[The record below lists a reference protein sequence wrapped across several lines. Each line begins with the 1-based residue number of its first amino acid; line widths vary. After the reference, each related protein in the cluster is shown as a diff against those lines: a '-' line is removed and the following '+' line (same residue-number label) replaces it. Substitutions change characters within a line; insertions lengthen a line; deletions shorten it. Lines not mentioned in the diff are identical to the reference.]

1 MASPSGVGVMSSARP
16 RIAVLISGEGTNLQ
30 ALIDAVAARRIAGEI
45 ALVASNRAAA
55 RGLERARAAG
65 IPTECL
71 PARRG
76 AERAVYDRALG
87 VLLDRYAPD
96 LVVLAGFMRILTP
109 EFVARFAGRLLNLHP
124 SLLPKYPGLDTHRLV
139 LANGDTHHG
148 ATVHFVTAQL
158 DAGPAVIQY
167 RIAVRPGEPVE
178 SLVAR
183 VHAGEHV
190 ILPRAVDWFVTG
202 RLRLDGDA
210 VMLDGRRLRQPV
222 IVEGDA

>member
-1 MASPSGVGVMSSARP
+1 VSPARP

-45 ALVASNRAAA
+45 ALVVSNRAAA
-55 RGLERARAAG
+55 RGLERAHAAG
-65 IPTECL
+65 IPAVCL
-71 PARRG
+71 PSERG
-76 AERAVYDRALG
+76 ADRAVYDRALAE
-87 VLLDRYAPD
+87 LLDEHKLD
-96 LVVLAGFMRILTP
+96 LVVLAGFMRILTR
-109 EFVARFAGRLLNLHP
+109 EFVAHFVGRMLNLHP

-139 LANGDTHHG
+139 LENGDRVHG
-148 ATVHFVTAQL
+148 ATVHFVTADL

-167 RIAVRPGEPVE
+167 RIAVRPDEPLE

-202 RLRLDGDA
+202 RLRLDGEA
-210 VMLDGRRLRQPV
+210 VMLDGKRLQQPA
-222 IVEGDA
+222 IVEGA

>member
-1 MASPSGVGVMSSARP
+1 MSPARP

-45 ALVASNRAAA
+45 ALVVSDRAAA

-65 IPTECL
+65 IPAEHL
-71 PARRG
+71 AARRG
-76 AERAVYDRALG
+76 AERAVYDRALAE
-87 VLLDRYAPD
+87 LLDVHAPD

-109 EFVARFAGRLLNLHP
+109 EFVARFAGRTLNLHP
-124 SLLPKYPGLDTHRLV
+124 SLLPKYPGLGTHRLV
-139 LANGDTHHG
+139 LENRDPVHG
-148 ATVHFVTAQL
+148 ATVHFVTAAL

-167 RIAVRPGEPVE
+167 RMAVRPSDTID

-202 RLRLDGDA
+202 RLRLVGEA
-210 VMLDGRRLRQPV
+210 VMLDGKRLAQPV
-222 IVEGDA
+222 IVEGE

>member
-1 MASPSGVGVMSSARP
+1 MNSARP
-16 RIAVLISGEGTNLQ
+16 RIAVLISGEGSNLQ

-45 ALVASNRAAA
+45 ALVVSNRAAA
-55 RGLERARAAG
+55 RGLERARSAG
-65 IPTECL
+65 IPREYL
-71 PARRG
+71 PAQRG
-76 AERAVYDRALG
+76 SERAVYDRALG
-87 VLLDRYAPD
+87 DLLDRYAPD

-109 EFVARFAGRLLNLHP
+109 ELVARFAGRLLNLHP

-139 LANGDTHHG
+139 LENADAMHG
-148 ATVHFVTAQL
+148 ATVHFVTAEL

-167 RIAVRPGEPVE
+167 RIPVRAGEPIE

-210 VMLDGRRLRQPV
+210 VMLDGKRLQQPV

>member
-1 MASPSGVGVMSSARP
+1 MSSARP
-16 RIAVLISGEGTNLQ
+16 RIAVLISGEGSNLQ
-30 ALIDAVAARRIAGEI
+30 ALIDAVAARKVAGEI
-45 ALVASNRAAA
+45 VLVVSNRAAA

-65 IPTECL
+65 IPTEYL

-76 AERAVYDRALG
+76 TERAVYDRALG
-87 VLLDRYAPD
+87 DVLDRYAPD
-96 LVVLAGFMRILTP
+96 LVVLAGFMRILSP
-109 EFVARFAGRLLNLHP
+109 ELVARFAGRLLNLHP

-139 LANGDTHHG
+139 LENADAVHG
-148 ATVHFVTAQL
+148 ATVHFVTAEL

-167 RIAVRPGEPVE
+167 RIAVRPGEPIQ

-202 RLRLDGDA
+202 RLRQESDA
-210 VMLDGRRLRQPV
+210 VMLDGKRLQQPV
-222 IVEGDA
+222 IVEGGA

>member
-1 MASPSGVGVMSSARP
+1 M
-16 RIAVLISGEGTNLQ
+16 
-30 ALIDAVAARRIAGEI
+30 
-45 ALVASNRAAA
+45 
-55 RGLERARAAG
+55 
-65 IPTECL
+65 
-71 PARRG
+71 
-76 AERAVYDRALG
+76 
-87 VLLDRYAPD
+87 
-96 LVVLAGFMRILTP
+96 
-109 EFVARFAGRLLNLHP
+109 NLHP

-139 LANGDTHHG
+139 LENGDTMHG
-148 ATVHFVTAQL
+148 ATVHFVTAEL

-167 RIAVRPGEPVE
+167 RIAVRPGEPIE

-210 VMLDGRRLRQPV
+210 AMLDGKRLQQPV

>member
-1 MASPSGVGVMSSARP
+1 MSTSKP

-30 ALIDAVAARRIAGEI
+30 ALIDAVAARRVAGEI
-45 ALVASNRAAA
+45 ALVVSNRAAA

-71 PARRG
+71 PAQRG
-76 AERAVYDRALG
+76 SERAVYDRALG
-87 VLLDRYAPD
+87 DVLDRYAPD
-96 LVVLAGFMRILTP
+96 LIVLAGFMRILTP
-109 EFVARFAGRLLNLHP
+109 ELVARFSGRLLNLHP

-139 LANGDTHHG
+139 LENEDPVHG
-148 ATVHFVTAQL
+148 ATVHFVTADL

-167 RIAVRPGEPVE
+167 RIAVRPGEPIE

-190 ILPRAVDWFVTG
+190 ILPRAVDWFLTG
-202 RLRLDGDA
+202 RLRLEGDA
-210 VMLDGRRLRQPV
+210 VMLDGKRLQQPV

>member
-1 MASPSGVGVMSSARP
+1 VSSTRP
-16 RIAVLISGEGTNLQ
+16 RIAVLISGEGSNLQ
-30 ALIDAVAARRIAGEI
+30 ALIDAIAARRIAGEI
-45 ALVASNRAAA
+45 ALVVSNRAAA

-65 IPTECL
+65 IPTEFL

-76 AERAVYDRALG
+76 AERAVYDHALAE
-87 VLLDRYAPD
+87 LLDRYAPD

-139 LANGDTHHG
+139 LENGDRVHG
-148 ATVHFVTAQL
+148 ATVHFVNADL

-167 RIAVRPGEPVE
+167 RISVRPAEPLE

-183 VHAGEHV
+183 VHAGEHL

-202 RLRLDGDA
+202 RLRADGDA
-210 VMLDGRRLRQPV
+210 VMLDGARLRQPV

>member
-1 MASPSGVGVMSSARP
+1 VSPDRP

-45 ALVASNRAAA
+45 AVVVSNRAAA

-65 IPTECL
+65 IPAECL
-71 PARRG
+71 PVQRG
-76 AERAVYDRALG
+76 AERVVYDHALAD
-87 VLLDRYAPD
+87 LLDRHAPA
-96 LVVLAGFMRILTP
+96 LIVLAGFMRVLTGD
-109 EFVARFAGRLLNLHP
+109 FVTRFTGRMLNLHP

-139 LANGDTHHG
+139 LENRDRVHG
-148 ATVHFVTAQL
+148 ATVHFVTADL

-167 RIAVRPGEPVE
+167 RITVRADEAID

-202 RLRLDGDA
+202 RLRLDGEA
-210 VMLDGRRLRQPV
+210 VMLDGKRLQQPV
-222 IVEGDA
+222 IVEGE

>member
-1 MASPSGVGVMSSARP
+1 MERERRVSRARP

-45 ALVASNRAAA
+45 ALVVSNRAAA

-65 IPTECL
+65 IRAEYL
-71 PARRG
+71 PAQRG
-76 AERAVYDRALG
+76 AERTAYDRALAE
-87 VLLDRYAPD
+87 LLDRNAPD

-109 EFVARFAGRLLNLHP
+109 EFVARFAGRMLNLHP

-139 LANGDTHHG
+139 LENADRVHG
-148 ATVHFVTAQL
+148 ATVHFVTAGL
-158 DAGPAVIQY
+158 DSGPAVIQY
-167 RIAVRPGEPVE
+167 RIPVRPGEPID

-202 RLRLDGDA
+202 RLRLDGEA
-210 VMLDGRRLRQPV
+210 VMLDGSRLSEPV
-222 IVEGDA
+222 VVEGE

>member
-1 MASPSGVGVMSSARP
+1 MSSARP
-16 RIAVLISGEGTNLQ
+16 RVAVLISGEGTNLQ
-30 ALIDAVAARRIAGEI
+30 ALIDAVAARKIAAEI
-45 ALVASNRAAA
+45 APVVSNRAAA

-65 IPTECL
+65 IPTEYL
-71 PARRG
+71 PAQRG
-76 AERAVYDRALG
+76 TERAVYDRALG
-87 VLLDRYAPD
+87 DLLDRYAPD

-109 EFVARFAGRLLNLHP
+109 EFVARFSGRLLNLHP

-139 LANGDTHHG
+139 LENGDPMHG
-148 ATVHFVTAQL
+148 ATVHFVTAEL

-167 RIAVRPGEPVE
+167 RIAVRPGEPIE

-202 RLRLDGDA
+202 RLRLQDDA
-210 VMLDGRRLRQPV
+210 VMLDGKRLQEPV

>member
-1 MASPSGVGVMSSARP
+1 MTSTRP
-16 RIAVLISGEGTNLQ
+16 RVAVLISGEGTNLQ

-45 ALVASNRAAA
+45 ALVVSNRAAA

-65 IPTECL
+65 IPTEFV
-71 PARRG
+71 PAQRG
-76 AERAVYDRALG
+76 AERVSYDRALAD
-87 VLLDRYAPD
+87 VLDRYAPD

-139 LANGDTHHG
+139 LENHDVAHG
-148 ATVHFVTAQL
+148 ATVHFVDANL

-167 RIAVRPGEPVE
+167 RISVRPDEPIE
-178 SLVAR
+178 SLIAR
-183 VHAGEHV
+183 VHAGEHL

-202 RLRLDGDA
+202 RLRLDGEA
-210 VMLDGRRLRQPV
+210 VMLDGKRLQQPL

>member
-1 MASPSGVGVMSSARP
+1 VSAERP

-30 ALIDAVAARRIAGEI
+30 ALIDAIAARRIAGEI
-45 ALVASNRAAA
+45 ALVVSDRAAA

-65 IPTECL
+65 VPAVHL
-71 PARRG
+71 PAERG
-76 AERAVYDRALG
+76 AERAVYDRALTT
-87 VLLDRYAPD
+87 VLDAHAPD
-96 LVVLAGFMRILTP
+96 LVVLAGFMRILAP
-109 EFVARFAGRLLNLHP
+109 AFVAHFAGRMLNLHP

-139 LANGDTHHG
+139 LENHDRVHG
-148 ATVHFVTAQL
+148 ATVHFVTADL

-167 RIAVRPGEPVE
+167 RIAVRPNEPIE

-190 ILPRAVDWFVTG
+190 ILPRAVDWFVAG
-202 RLRLDGDA
+202 RLRLEGEA
-210 VMLDGRRLRQPV
+210 VMLDGLRLQQPV